1 MKEAKKMLRL
11 QKNEGLNIVP
21 FIDIMLVLLAI
32 ILSVST
38 FIAHGQI
45 KIELPKSE
53 SAEVTSQD
61 KDKILIAI
69 NENSEFFIDDKA
81 STLDDLR
88 QKIQN
93 IDEKTLVELK
103 ADKSS
108 KFESF
113 IEVIDIL
120 RTKDHKNFQIL
131 TERVQ

>member
-11 QKNEGLNIVP
+11 PKNEGLNIVP

>member
-1 MKEAKKMLRL
+1 MKDTTTMLRL
-11 QKNEGLNIVP
+11 PKNEGLNIVP

-53 SAEVTSQD
+53 SAEVASED
-61 KDKILIAI
+61 KEKILIAI
-69 NENSEFFIDDKA
+69 NENSEFFIDDKLA
-81 STLDDLR
+81 SLEDLR
-88 QKIQN
+88 QKIQS

-120 RTKDHKNFQIL
+120 RSKDHKNFQIL
-131 TERVQ
+131 TERVP

>member
-1 MKEAKKMLRL
+1 MLRL
-11 QKNEGLNIVP
+11 PKNEGLNIVP

-53 SAEVTSQD
+53 SAEVASED
-61 KDKILIAI
+61 KEKILIAI
-69 NENSEFFIDDKA
+69 NENSEFFIDDKLA
-81 STLDDLR
+81 SLEDLR
-88 QKIQN
+88 QKIQS

-120 RTKDHKNFQIL
+120 RSKDHKNFQIL
-131 TERVQ
+131 TERVP

>member
-1 MKEAKKMLRL
+1 MLRL
-11 QKNEGLNIVP
+11 PKNEGLNIVP